1 MRNLTESLATSCSR
15 AKRHESLLYVALATG
30 LLLGCQPRSPAD
42 EDACTTDAQC
52 GGGLVCC
59 HSSEEG
65 LSASSAKHQDRG
77 FCVKAAVCDN
87 VAAPSQTPLPRE

>member
-1 MRNLTESLATSCSR
+1 MRN
-15 AKRHESLLYVALATG
+15 SLLHVAIAIAVALTA
-30 LLLGCQPRSPAD
+30 CQPRSPAD

-65 LSASSAKHQDRG
+65 LSASSARHQDRG
-77 FCVKAAVCDN
+77 FCVKSAVCDN
-87 VAAPSQTPLPRE
+87 VAAPAQTPLPRE